1 MYGTGL
7 TTFGFEGDWLGVEG
21 CYPQRARAW
30 SLPNTSLPGCLL
42 SNMSSATAQIVATSQ
57 LADMADILGESSDYI
72 HYTSS
77 HAKLR
82 AAYHEAFFNS
92 TSGSYKGNGT
102 HVWQFANLMPL
113 ALNITPSEFVPT
125 VLSTLLESIRS
136 GANGVCASAPC
147 IATGFWGTRFMLQTL
162 TRHGQHALAMQ
173 LATKTAQPSWGYMVT
188 SNRSVGTLWEAWDG
202 GSLVTDII
210 ETSNL
215 FRNKPKLRCDCQRLV
230 CQLSQ

>member
-1 MYGTGL
+1 
-7 TTFGFEGDWLGVEG
+7 
-21 CYPQRARAW
+21 
-30 SLPNTSLPGCLL
+30 
-42 SNMSSATAQIVATSQ
+42 MSSATAQIVATSQ

-72 HYTSS
+72 HYTSI

-92 TSGSYKGNGT
+92 TTGSYKGNGT

-113 ALNITPSEFVPT
+113 ALNITPSESVPT
-125 VLSTLLESIRS
+125 VLSTLIASIRS

-162 TRHGQHALAMQ
+162 TRYGQHALAMQ

-202 GSLVTDII
+202 GSLVIGNFCDFNSFWKRARTTLQLPETLTQSLTLVLCRTTLLLVAALVSGSIVRLATI
-210 ETSNL
+210 EMHE
-215 FRNKPKLRCDCQRLV
+215 RV
-230 CQLSQ
+230 